1 MMLCDNNLT
10 AARRWPL
17 VLLLLGLLTACGEEG
32 AIPASGDVALPRCDN
47 EIEGLR
53 QNLTREGVRTAFLQ
67 ADRGCLW
74 QNSDTIVVEG
84 FRLTVY
90 QDDTGIEQAVVTG
103 ERGVLNTVS
112 ERMRANGNA
121 ILFIAAQGRR
131 IESEE
136 LYYDPQANRMYS
148 DSATVMYMEGR
159 VVEGSGFDSDLSF
172 ENPTIRQFR
181 TRPGP
186 ATPPGVPE
194 GEEVP
199 VAPAVAPAVDP
210 VPDSSGVASSGVASS
225 GGVATGVPASCGAA
239 TGGGAP

>member
-1 MMLCDNNLT
+1 MMLCGKNLAAAKHWPT
-10 AARRWPL
+10 A
-17 VLLLLGLLTACGEEG
+17 LLLLGILAACGEEG
-32 AIPASGDVALPRCDN
+32 AIPASGDVALPACDN

-90 QDDTGIEQAVVTG
+90 QDDTGLEQAVVTG

-121 ILFIAAQGRR
+121 ILFIPAQGRR

-148 DSATVMYMEGR
+148 DSATVMYLEGR
-159 VVEGSGFDSDLSF
+159 VVEGSGFESDLSF
-172 ENPTIRQFR
+172 ENPTIRQMR

-186 ATPPGVPE
+186 AVPPGVPE
-194 GEEVP
+194 GGQAPTPQAVD
-199 VAPAVAPAVDP
+199 PAVDPAMDP
-210 VPDSSGVASSGVASS
+210 VPDSSVVASPP
-225 GGVATGVPASCGAA
+225 GGSP
-239 TGGGAP
+239 

>member
-1 MMLCDNNLT
+1 MMFSDMDLIRKL
-10 AARRWPL
+10 RWPGA
-17 VLLLLGLLTACGEEG
+17 LLLLALLGACGEEG
-32 AIPASGDVALPRCDN
+32 AIPASGDVALPSCDT

-90 QDDTGIEQAVVTG
+90 QDNTGLEQALVTG
-103 ERGVLNTVS
+103 ERGVLNTVT

-121 ILFIAAQGRR
+121 ILFIPAQGRR

-136 LYYDPQANRMYS
+136 LFYDPQANRMYS

-159 VVEGSGFDSDLSF
+159 VVEGSGFESDLSF

-194 GEEVP
+194 
-199 VAPAVAPAVDP
+199 VDP
-210 VPDSSGVASSGVASS
+210 LTGDPGDTPPDQDPASGPANPDSSAAAASP
-225 GGVATGVPASCGAA
+225 GGTS
-239 TGGGAP
+239 

>member
-1 MMLCDNNLT
+1 MMFLDNRLT
-10 AARRWPL
+10 AASKWP
-17 VLLLLGLLTACGEEG
+17 VPLLLLGLLGACGEEG
-32 AIPASGDVALPRCDN
+32 AIPASGDVALPACDN

-121 ILFIAAQGRR
+121 ILFIPAQGRR

-186 ATPPGVPE
+186 AVPPGVPE
-194 GEEVP
+194 GGQ
-199 VAPAVAPAVDP
+199 APADRAMDPAVDP
-210 VPDSSGVASSGVASS
+210 VPDSSQVAAPP
-225 GGVATGVPASCGAA
+225 GGSP
-239 TGGGAP
+239 

>member
-1 MMLCDNNLT
+1 MCDNNLT

>member
-1 MMLCDNNLT
+1 MV
-10 AARRWPL
+10 
-17 VLLLLGLLTACGEEG
+17 VLLLGTVLGACAEEST
-32 AIPASGDVALPRCDN
+32 IPASEDVALPSCDT

-90 QDDTGIEQAVVTG
+90 QDDTGLEQAVVTG
-103 ERGVLNTVS
+103 ERGVLNTVT

-121 ILFIAAQGRR
+121 VLFIAAQGRR
-131 IESEE
+131 IESDE
-136 LYYDPQANRMYS
+136 LFYDPQANRMYS
-148 DSATVMYMEGR
+148 DSATVMYLEGR

-186 ATPPGVPE
+186 ATPPGIPE
-194 GEEVP
+194 GDSP
-199 VAPAVAPAVDP
+199 ADAPSDP
-210 VPDSSGVASSGVASS
+210 LPDPGASPPGPTP
-225 GGVATGVPASCGAA
+225 GGTP
-239 TGGGAP
+239 